1 MPFYEYYCDPCQHKY
16 TSMRPMDERND
27 PAPCPKCS
35 EPGKRQFSTFGYNM
49 RAITL
54 WYPNANS
61 ERVKTDPSE

>member
-35 EPGKRQFSTFGYNM
+35 EPGKRQFSTFGYKYEGHYFM
-49 RAITL
+49 V
-54 WYPNANS
+54 P
-61 ERVKTDPSE
+61 ERKQ